1 MAKLSQDEIK
11 WILSI
16 DAKGVNKEIAV
27 TSSEIN
33 KLAQANRVMTQ
44 DMKAAEKQIKETEKA
59 MEKLTKA
66 GKEDSEAYRELKATR
81 DSARADIDD
90 YTKKIG
96 DNNRAIEENK
106 KKITE
111 LEQGMSLNEMTMK
124 QLRQRAK
131 ELQKQLEVTSAS
143 ANPIEYKA
151 LQKDLEQV
159 NTRMFDLKNQ
169 GKGLIDQFASMNNPV
184 GSAARSVQG
193 FGQALKALIA
203 NPVGIVIMAIVA
215 AFYALRTAILGS
227 DEATT
232 KYEGVMVAFHSILDN
247 GKRILTEYIALLGNL
262 ITLDFK
268 GAKENIQNLSDMGKN
283 MVENAKAAYD
293 AALAED
299 ALNDSI
305 ARNNDI
311 TEVNNAR
318 IAELRQ
324 ISKDTTKT
332 VEERKKA
339 SDELLKLER
348 DNYKMAV
355 SNISGQYDI
364 WKGKNKNLID
374 AMKRDSY
381 AQYVE
386 VEKYMQ
392 MVQEGTELTYEQRL
406 ELARLVNDI
415 TTTLDRGTEEEKEKF
430 RSFFSEMSTMQE
442 QYFTESRRDVVTA
455 SRIEEEARK
464 DALEKRL
471 QKIELSLNKETALL
485 KQQLVDKQIT
495 QTQYDKLIEEKSI
508 ESLNK
513 KLEIAGLEAEKRAE
527 IEQQILDYKIKA
539 IEQEKQLAIER
550 ESITAEFQKAVMTE
564 NERELQTIRDK
575 NTARLKELQE
585 HLEKELITET
595 QFNEYRAIILEE
607 QDKELEEKQNVQR
620 EVEAARKLES
630 QNLELEQEKMQLMEK
645 YASGLMSKQAYEEAI
660 LNLEQEYTLKSLDIS
675 NLSTEQKKAAREKLL
690 NFMITKQEAETKKQ
704 EAEQKKRTA
713 LYSNFAEEIGT
724 IMGGVISGNEDMV
737 KSSLKAVIN
746 MALDALE
753 AQITMSIA
761 SATAQSLAQADS
773 VASFGASGVARAA
786 ILTAL
791 IKAAFAGVKG
801 IVNNSLSGSK
811 KSSGS
816 SSSTAPATGSRVI
829 TGRESGGFV
838 DTTRQQDGKY
848 FRALMNPKRR
858 GFIDRPT
865 VIVGDGPAG
874 KSKEWVASNDALE
887 NPTVAPI
894 IKLLNE
900 AQQAG
905 NIRTIDLN
913 HIMRTRMAGFAGGG
927 FLSDNSTN
935 TMKKSGTSDSSLYI
949 QREGSI
955 DMELIRE
962 TKDFLSYLKENGVK
976 APIVLS
982 DLQRR
987 QELLDKSQKIGSK

>member
-232 KYEGVMVAFHSILDN
+232 KYKGVMVAFHSILDN

-607 QDKELEEKQNVQR
+607 QDKELANAEYVQQ
-620 EVEAARKLES
+620 EAEAARKLAF
-630 QNLELEQEKMQLMEK
+630 QNEQLEQEKITIMEQ
-645 YASGLMSKQAYEEAI
+645 YANGLMTKEAYNQALLDLDMQYA
-660 LNLEQEYTLKSLDIS
+660 KDSLDIS
-675 NLSTEQKKAAREKLL
+675 NLSAEQRKEVEKKLL
-690 NFMITKQEAETKKQ
+690 DFMISKHETETKKQ
-704 EAEQKKRTA
+704 EDEQKKRVA
-713 LYSNFAEEIGT
+713 LFSKFGEETGILVAGFMT
-724 IMGGVISGNEDMV
+724 DNKNMARGAIVNVIE
-737 KSSLKAVIN
+737 
-746 MALDALE
+746 MALDALQ
-753 AQITMSIA
+753 AQILMSIVGA
-761 SATAQSLAQADS
+761 SAKSFEQLGPIGGA
-773 VASFGASGVARAA
+773 VASAA
-786 ILTAL
+786 VTGL
-791 IKAAFAGVKG
+791 ITAAFAGVKAA
-801 IVNNSLSGSK
+801 VRSK
-811 KSSGS
+811 ITSMGGS
-816 SSSTAPATGSRVI
+816 SSSETSSPGTGARVV

-838 DTTRQQDGKY
+838 DVNRAQDGKY
-848 FRALMNPKRR
+848 FRALLNPKKR

-874 KSKEWVASNDALE
+874 KSQEWVASNDALE

-905 NIRTIDLN
+905 TIRTIDLN
-913 HIMRTRMAGFAGGG
+913 HLMRTRMAGFAGGG
-927 FLSDNSTN
+927 FLYDNPLADA
-935 TMKKSGTSDSSLYI
+935 MRKSGSTDSSLY
-949 QREGSI
+949 REKDGSEY
-955 DMELIRE
+955 MELIRE
-962 TKDFLSYLKENGVK
+962 TKDLLLFLKNNGVK
-976 APIVLS
+976 APIVIS
-982 DLQRR
+982 EFQKQQR
-987 QELLDKSQKIGSK
+987 LLETSQNIGRR

>member
-16 DAKGVNKEIAV
+16 DAKGVHKEIAV

-33 KLAQANRVMTQ
+33 KLAQANKVMNT

-66 GKEDSEAYRELKATR
+66 GKEDSEVYRELKATR

-90 YTKKIG
+90 YTRKIG
-96 DNNRAIEENK
+96 ENNRAIEENK
-106 KKITE
+106 TKIEE
-111 LEQGMSLNEMTMK
+111 LEKGMSLNEMTMK
-124 QLRQRAK
+124 QLRKRAE
-131 ELQKQLEVTSAS
+131 ELQEQLNVTSDS
-143 ANPIEYKA
+143 ANPVEYKA
-151 LQKDLEQV
+151 LQKELEQV

-169 GKGLIDQFASMNNPV
+169 GKGLISQFASMNNPV

-193 FGQALKALIA
+193 FGQALKTLIA

-232 KYEGVMVAFHSILDN
+232 KYEGVMAAFHSILDN

-268 GAKENIQNLSDMGKN
+268 GVKENIQNLSDMGKN

-348 DNYKMAV
+348 ENYKMAV

-374 AMKRDSY
+374 AMKRDSH

-430 RSFFSEMSTMQE
+430 RSFFSEMSSMQE

-464 DALEKRL
+464 NALEKRL

-485 KQQLVDKQIT
+485 KQQLIDKQIT
-495 QTQYDKLIEEKSI
+495 QTQYDKLIEEKSL

-513 KLEIAGLEAEKRAE
+513 KLEIAGLEADKRAE

-550 ESITAEFQKAVMTE
+550 EAITAEFQKAVMTE
-564 NERELQTIRDK
+564 NERELQAIRGK
-575 NTARLKELQE
+575 HTTRLKELKEQ
-585 HLEKELITET
+585 LEKEIITESEY
-595 QFNEYRAIILEE
+595 NEYRAIVLEE
-607 QDKELEEKQNVQR
+607 QDKELANQEYVQQ
-620 EVEAARKLES
+620 EAEAARKLAF
-630 QNLELEQEKMQLMEK
+630 QNEQFEEEKIAIMEQYANRLITKEAYNKALLDLDMQ
-645 YASGLMSKQAYEEAI
+645 YAKEA
-660 LNLEQEYTLKSLDIS
+660 LNIS
-675 NLSTEQKKAAREKLL
+675 NLSADQRREVEKKLL
-690 NFMITKQEAETKKQ
+690 DFQIKNHETETKKQ
-704 EAEQKKRTA
+704 QDEQKKRVA
-713 LYSNFAEEIGT
+713 LFSKFGEETGT
-724 IMGGVISGNEDMV
+724 LVAGFMTDNKNMARGAIVNIIE
-737 KSSLKAVIN
+737 
-746 MALDALE
+746 MALDSLQ
-753 AQITMSIA
+753 AQILMSIVGA
-761 SATAQSLAQADS
+761 SAKSFEQLGPIGGA
-773 VASFGASGVARAA
+773 VASAA
-786 ILTAL
+786 VTGL
-791 IKAAFAGVKG
+791 ITAAFAGVKAA
-801 IVNNSLSGSK
+801 VRSK
-811 KSSGS
+811 ITSMGGS
-816 SSSTAPATGSRVI
+816 SSSETSSPGTGARVV

-838 DTTRQQDGKY
+838 DVNRAQDGKY
-848 FRALMNPKRR
+848 FRALLKPKKR

-905 NIRTIDLN
+905 TIRTIDLN
-913 HIMRTRMAGFAGGG
+913 HLMRTRMAGFAGGG
-927 FLSDNSTN
+927 FLYDNPLADA
-935 TMKKSGTSDSSLYI
+935 MRKSGSTDPSLYS
-949 QREGSI
+949 EKDGSEY
-955 DMELIRE
+955 MELIRE
-962 TKDFLSYLKENGVK
+962 TKDLLLYLKNNGVK
-976 APIVLS
+976 APIVIS
-982 DLQRR
+982 EFQK
-987 QELLDKSQKIGSK
+987 QQSLLETSQNIGRK

>member
-1 MAKLSQDEIK
+1 MAKLTEDQIK
-11 WILSI
+11 WVLSI
-16 DAKGVNKEIAV
+16 DAKGVHKEIAI
-27 TSSEIN
+27 TSSEII
-33 KLAQANRVMTQ
+33 KLSQENRRMSQ
-44 DMKAAEKQIKETEKA
+44 EMKAAQKSMAE
-59 MEKLTKA
+59 MEKEMARLTRA
-66 GKEDSEAYRELKATR
+66 GKENSKEYQQIKAIHHEAALEVESYRQKTIENDKAIK
-81 DSARADIDD
+81 AH
-90 YTKKIG
+90 KKSL
-96 DNNRAIEENK
+96 EEMEK
-106 KKITE
+106 
-111 LEQGMSLNEMTMK
+111 GMKLNEMSMR
-124 QLRQRAK
+124 QLRQRSA
-131 ELQKQLEVTSAS
+131 ELQKQLEATSFAS
-143 ANPIEYKA
+143 NPKEYKT
-151 LQKDLEQV
+151 LQKELTAVES
-159 NTRMFDLKNQ
+159 RMTEVGME
-169 GKGLIDQFASMNNPV
+169 GKGLIAKFAGMNHPV
-184 GSAARSVQG
+184 GTAAKAVQG
-193 FGQALKALIA
+193 FGQALKTLIA

-232 KYEGVMVAFHSILDN
+232 KYEGVMAAFHSILDN

-268 GAKENIQNLSDMGKN
+268 GVKENIQNLSDMGKN

-305 ARNNDI
+305 SRNNDI

-381 AQYVE
+381 AQFIE

-415 TTTLDRGTEEEKEKF
+415 TTTLDRGTEEEKENF

-464 DALEKRL
+464 EALEKRF
-471 QKIELSLNKETALL
+471 KDIDLSLSKETALL
-485 KQQLVDKQIT
+485 KQQLIDKQIT

-539 IEQEKQLAIER
+539 IEQEKQLAKER
-550 ESITAEFQKAVMTE
+550 EAISAEFQKAVMTE
-564 NERELQTIRDK
+564 NERELQSIRDK
-575 NTARLKELQE
+575 HTTRLKELKEQ
-585 HLEKELITET
+585 LEKEIITESEY
-595 QFNEYRAIILEE
+595 NEYRAIVLEE
-607 QDKELEEKQNVQR
+607 QDKELANQEYVQH
-620 EVEAARKLES
+620 EAEAARKLAF
-630 QNLELEQEKMQLMEK
+630 QNEQFEEEKIAIMEQ
-645 YASGLMSKQAYEEAI
+645 YANGLMTKEAYNKALLDLDMQYAKEA
-660 LNLEQEYTLKSLDIS
+660 LNIS
-675 NLSTEQKKAAREKLL
+675 NLSADQRREVEKKLL
-690 NFMITKQEAETKKQ
+690 DFQIKNHETETKKQ
-704 EAEQKKRTA
+704 QDEQKKRVA
-713 LYSNFAEEIGT
+713 LFSKFGEETGT
-724 IMGGVISGNEDMV
+724 LVAGFMTDNKNMARGAIVNIIE
-737 KSSLKAVIN
+737 
-746 MALDALE
+746 MALDSLQ
-753 AQITMSIA
+753 AQILMSIVGA
-761 SATAQSLAQADS
+761 SAKSFEQLGPIGGA
-773 VASFGASGVARAA
+773 VASAAVTGLITAAFSGV
-786 ILTAL
+786 
-791 IKAAFAGVKG
+791 KAAVR
-801 IVNNSLSGSK
+801 SK
-811 KSSGS
+811 ITSMGGS
-816 SSSTAPATGSRVI
+816 SSSETSSSGTGARVV

-838 DTTRQQDGKY
+838 DVNRAQDGKY
-848 FRALMNPKRR
+848 FRALMNPKKR
-858 GFIDRPT
+858 GFIERPT

-905 NIRTIDLN
+905 NIRTIDMN
-913 HIMRTRMAGFAGGG
+913 HLMRSRMAGFAGGG
-927 FLSDNSTN
+927 FLYDNPLADA
-935 TMKKSGTSDSSLYI
+935 MRKSGSTDPSLY
-949 QREGSI
+949 REKDESEY
-955 DMELIRE
+955 MELIRE
-962 TKDFLSYLKENGVK
+962 TKDLLLYLKNNGVK
-976 APIVLS
+976 APIVIS
-982 DLQRR
+982 EFQK
-987 QELLDKSQKIGSK
+987 QQSLLEKSQNIGRK